1 MTSGNEFRIELD
13 EFRRHAPRL
22 GQLGKQLEQDLK
34 NLTVD
39 LGEVTGAW
47 GDDIF
52 GSAFA
57 QNYLPKAEQA
67 LQDIAKAALM
77 FAHLEESSGAAADTL
92 EAADEGLAGV
102 LDKVRD
108 TIEKNGINRGKA

>member
-1 MTSGNEFRIELD
+1 MASADEFRIELE

-22 GQLGKQLEQDLK
+22 GELGRQLEEDLK

-39 LGEVTGAW
+39 LGEVTGTW
-47 GDDIF
+47 GDDVF

-67 LQDIAKAALM
+67 LRDIAAAAAV
-77 FAHLEESSGAAADTL
+77 FAHLDEASGNAAATL

-102 LDKVRD
+102 LNEV
-108 TIEKNGINRGKA
+108 GKAIENNGVNGGKA